1 MGEVHYRA
9 STKFYGYARNMRTL
23 ARYILKEFLP
33 PFIIALI
40 CFTLMLIFHDLFRL
54 TKLFVQK
61 GVNPL
66 YLVELLI
73 YVMPATIVLSLPM
86 ALLVAILLALGRFS
100 TDNEIV
106 AMKAHGIAFHQLMLP
121 LLAVSVLVS
130 VIDLVLIDYALPQA
144 NVAYASL
151 QRDIRRHKPAFVLE
165 EATVMKELENEGKLW
180 MYESTDPKNGRMQ
193 NVKIWDNIWSGR
205 PRFSHAQEASLGFE
219 DGRAMLTLYDGLTY
233 EPTPAN
239 LDEFRVTKFQQQRLA
254 LQLTEDIQRGTLHN
268 QNPRSMRILQLKKL
282 IGTLRTTVQNSKN
295 PDYTLRKI
303 RSAEV
308 EYHKKFSIPFACFV
322 FGIIGIPLGLLVK
335 HGGRMLGFGIGL
347 AVIVIYYLLLQLG
360 QNAGINGTLPPAM
373 AMWLPNI
380 VIGLFGIA
388 LNVWMIAE
396 GKIRAWLEHDSLLP
410 LVVSRKVES

>member
-1 MGEVHYRA
+1 
-9 STKFYGYARNMRTL
+9 MRIL

-40 CFTLMLIFHDLFRL
+40 CFTLMLIFNDLFRL

-61 GVNPL
+61 GVSPL

-73 YVMPATIVLSLPM
+73 YVMPATVVLSLPM
-86 ALLVAILLALGRFS
+86 AMLVAILLALGRLS

-121 LLAVSVLVS
+121 LLTIAVVLSVV
-130 VIDLVLIDYALPQA
+130 DLVLIDYALPQA
-144 NVAYASL
+144 NRAYASL

-180 MYESTDPKNGRMQ
+180 MYEFMDAESGRMQ

-219 DGRAMLTLYDGLTY
+219 EGRAMLTLYDGLTY
-233 EPTPAN
+233 EPETSN
-239 LDEFRVTKFQQQRLA
+239 LDDFRITKFQQQQLA
-254 LQLTEDIQRGTLHN
+254 LQLTEDLERRAFQN
-268 QNPRSMRILQLKKL
+268 QNPRSMRISELKMF
-282 IGTLRTTVQNSKN
+282 IGTLRSNLHTSTNQ
-295 PDYTLRKI
+295 DYTLQKI

-308 EYHKKFSIPFACFV
+308 EYHKKFSIPFACLA
-322 FGIIGIPLGLLVK
+322 FGLIGVPLGLMVK
-335 HGGRMLGFGIGL
+335 QSGRMLGFGIGL
-347 AVIVIYYLLLQLG
+347 AVIVVYYLLLQVG
-360 QNAGINGTLPPAM
+360 QNGGINGMLPPTL

-380 VIGLFGIA
+380 VIGIFGIGFTF
-388 LNVWMIAE
+388 WMIAE
-396 GKIRAWLEHDSLLP
+396 GKIRAWRDRDNNIP
-410 LVVSRKVES
+410 LVVGRKVES